1 MNLNQKQLLTSK
13 LKIEHTSS
21 ADPKDWYGL
30 LITHPMKNYSDLRK
44 ISKVFHQYGIDL
56 TGKRKYASFETDL
69 RMDRVFVSGLIFELE
84 YELRKQIA
92 DDKVEAVQA
101 PAQIIKLLM
110 G

>member
-1 MNLNQKQLLTSK
+1 MWTNLNQKQLLTYK
-13 LKIEHTSS
+13 TEYTSLT
-21 ADPKDWYGL
+21 DPQDWQAL
-30 LITHPMKNYSDLRK
+30 LTTYTMKNYSDLRK

-69 RMDRVFVSGLIFELE
+69 KMDRVFVSGLIFELE